1 MADNTADDTY
11 LEITGSFDNLN
22 PCYWRKYFDRYLRN
36 SKRSSISI
44 QLKNIELVME
54 LDDEKSQILALKL
67 DRNQQMNDII
77 RSQRD
82 VKFDFFG
89 RRSNM
94 N

>member
-1 MADNTADDTY
+1 
-11 LEITGSFDNLN
+11 
-22 PCYWRKYFDRYLRN
+22 
-36 SKRSSISI
+36 
-44 QLKNIELVME
+44 ME